1 MPVGVPQ
8 PSSGHM
14 EAYRAL
20 LFPTKEV
27 AVQSWRDDIEKF
39 SEGSPEHVRQFVR
52 DNWPDEELV
61 CVCFVE
67 EDGQTNC
74 AKRIAI
80 LSVAGVEAVNLDED
94 FLIQWSREEI
104 FEASHV
110 EDDSPQAPSMESMNQ
125 RGRRRRRLVW

>member
-8 PSSGHM
+8 PSSDHM

-20 LFPTKEV
+20 LFPTKK
-27 AVQSWRDDIEKF
+27 AAIQSWRDDIEKF

-67 EDGQTNC
+67 EDGEIYC
-74 AKRIAI
+74 AKRIAL
-80 LSVAGVEAVNLDED
+80 LSAAGVEAINLDED
-94 FLIQWSREEI
+94 FLIQWSRKEI
-104 FEASHV
+104 FETSQV
-110 EDDSPQAPSMESMNQ
+110 EDNLPQAP
-125 RGRRRRRLVW
+125 